1 MNSIFFPIYKY
12 IKKYCKFLDKIISWN
27 PLIVNSLK
35 VQFPSVCVRN
45 ERQRRHQ
52 FRGRSGIAWKRN
64 DSLCIRR
71 NITSSFA
78 SNVARY
84 HRNEALAARNLAKL
98 TTRLKRASIFTSR
111 YSIQRTLVS
120 LPIIISVMSNI
131 VAYSNFPFNFHS
143 SIRGVWLFQCSR
155 RYINQSGNKKEKK
168 TVERREREKMGWSG
182 LKSGAA
188 KSREFDETTR
198 PSSVLREKSPSSV
211 WLKESPYF
219 PISTATLLKSFRKPL
234 DITSSV
240 QTR

>member
-1 MNSIFFPIYKY
+1 M
-12 IKKYCKFLDKIISWN
+12 
-27 PLIVNSLK
+27 VNSLK
-35 VQFPSVCVRN
+35 VQFSSVCARN

-64 DSLCIRR
+64 DSLCVRR

-84 HRNEALAARNLAKL
+84 HRNEALAARNMAEL
-98 TTRLKRASIFTSR
+98 TTRLKRASILTSR

-120 LPIIISVMSNI
+120 PLIIIYISVMSNI
-131 VAYSNFPFNFHS
+131 VVYSNFPFNFHS

-168 TVERREREKMGWSG
+168 TGGKKERENGMKWTKERCCEKPRIRWDDTPFLGS
-182 LKSGAA
+182 A
-188 KSREFDETTR
+188 R
-198 PSSVLREKSPSSV
+198 KSPSSAR
-211 WLKESPYF
+211 LKESPYF

-240 QTR
+240 WTR